1 MGYMNKRVSRR
12 LGLAGMLALI
22 LGLVLFGGVGMSGS
36 AYAATISCGGCH
48 SVPPSDS
55 DNSCPK
61 LNSHAAHASGQ
72 SDCIRCHESVPD
84 THPSATH
91 NNGFVEITSVLSP
104 GLAFDTGTCTNACH
118 KNEVAPTW
126 GGSPTDCN
134 ICHFRSG
141 TPGGYTMSG
150 LHVDASRLWKH
161 YSSPIKV
168 IDNTQTITCTNCHPN
183 NDGDTTAPRTHI
195 TPTDFAQRANMSNA
209 HTDVTVNAGL
219 SYVKGAAPA
228 DGTCAGSCHYNASD
242 PFGNYTICFKPGQK
256 KYFGPYQTASWGDTD
271 LKCNECH
278 STPSQE
284 ATFGNETST
293 IVFGSPTS
301 IASKS
306 ANKRHENHMFRYKL
320 NPFNFQNEDRNI
332 YCDDCHRTPDIFS
345 ERGFRHHSTVGEGGS
360 GVISL
365 PVKSQNARVYLGWRN
380 NGFGRDGAT
389 PAKFERGT
397 CTNVYCH
404 TIMVSGRWT
413 ETGCDTCHGT
423 LDGVDVGSG
432 APGYRN
438 WTTPSTY
445 PAFEDYAGGGG
456 AHYSHVMKR
465 GYPCRTCHYNGG
477 GDGNPLNHNE
487 GNGTVVRANVDVAVH
502 PDYWFNNQ
510 SSSYDWTTRS
520 CNNVKCHY
528 GSSQNWDCAPLH

>member
-1 MGYMNKRVSRR
+1 MGYINKRVSRR

-22 LGLVLFGGVGMSGS
+22 LGLVLFGGIGMSGS
-36 AYAATISCGGCH
+36 AYAATITCGGCH

-55 DNSCPK
+55 DSSCPK
-61 LNSHAAHASGQ
+61 PNNHQAHASGQ
-72 SDCIRCHESVPD
+72 SDCVRCHESVPD
-84 THPSATH
+84 KHPSATH
-91 NNGFVEITSVLSP
+91 INGFIEITSVVSP
-104 GLAFDTGTCTNACH
+104 GLGFDTGTCSNACH
-118 KNEVAPTW
+118 KNQDAAW
-126 GGSPTDCN
+126 GGTLGCN
-134 ICHFRSG
+134 SCHFRSG
-141 TPGGYTMSG
+141 ASGAYQMSG
-150 LHVDASRLWKH
+150 LHVDPNRLWKH

-168 IDNTQTITCTNCHPN
+168 YGTESISCMHCHPD
-183 NDGDTTAPRTHI
+183 NDSDTSTPRTHI
-195 TPTDFAQRANMSNA
+195 TSSVFEERAAMTTS
-209 HTDVTVNAGL
+209 HDDVSVNAGL
-219 SYVKGAAPA
+219 GYVKGATP
-228 DGTCAGSCHYNASD
+228 DLGTCTGSCHYNPTD
-242 PFGNYTICFKPGQK
+242 PFGNYTIYFKPGQK
-256 KYFGPYQTASWGDTD
+256 MYFGPYQTASWGDTD

-284 ATFGNETST
+284 ATFGSVTST
-293 IVFGSPTS
+293 VVFGSQTS
-301 IASKS
+301 LASKS

-320 NPFNFQNEDRNI
+320 NPFNFMTEDKNI
-332 YCDDCHRTPDIFS
+332 YCDDCHKTPDIFV
-345 ERGFRHHSTVGEGGS
+345 ERGFRHHSTTGEGGS
-360 GVISL
+360 RVISL
-365 PVKSQNARVYLGWRN
+365 PVKSQNAKVDLKSFRN
-380 NGFGRDGAT
+380 NGLGRDGLT
-389 PAKFERGT
+389 EAKFDRGT

-413 ETGCDTCHGT
+413 EENCDSCHGS

-438 WTTPSTY
+438 WTTPETY
-445 PAFEDYAGGGG
+445 PAYEDYAGGGG

-487 GNGTVVRANVDVAVH
+487 GAGTVLRANVDVGVH

-528 GSSQNWDCAPLH
+528 GSSQNWDCTPLH